1 MQTPR
6 FTEEIPADCGCGH
19 CAATPAA
26 ARADHRCGVRGALVA
41 AVGAAVLV
49 GTAAGPATAEPA
61 PSHAGWDG
69 SKYWYKDAAG
79 GWRWTSHY
87 DKYAAHTGR
96 SGGHATTGKARP
108 AARGA
113 SSAEPT
119 FRGRGGWDATD
130 RVYWY
135 KDAAGG
141 WRWTSHYDKYAAHT
155 GRSGGHATTGKARP
169 AARGASSAEPT
180 FRGRGGWDA
189 TDRVY
194 WYNKA
199 GHWYWTS
206 HRDKYESRT
215 GRSGSQATKPAPR
228 PSGSG
233 GGHSSGTPSRHGT
246 EAAISYA
253 MAHLGDP
260 YVWGGNGPH
269 GWDCSGLVMAAYR
282 QAGVSLPRVADA
294 QYRATRSLS
303 RGELRRG
310 DLVFWSSN
318 GSSSGIHHVAIYL
331 GGGQYLEAPRPGKNV
346 RVSSF
351 SWYNPNMYGRVR

>member
-6 FTEEIPADCGCGH
+6 FTEEIPADCACGH
-19 CAATPAA
+19 CAAAPSA
-26 ARADHRCGVRGALVA
+26 ARESGHRCGVRGALVA

-49 GTAAGPATAEPA
+49 GGASGTASAEPA

-69 SKYWYKDAAG
+69 AKYWYKDATG
-79 GWRWTSHY
+79 WWRWTSHY
-87 DKYAAHTGR
+87 DKYLAR
-96 SGGHATTGKARP
+96 SGKTGAHKTPKSTSSRRSSA
-108 AARGA
+108 
-113 SSAEPT
+113 SAEPT
-119 FRGRGGWDATD
+119 FRGRQ
-130 RVYWY
+130 
-135 KDAAGG
+135 
-141 WRWTSHYDKYAAHT
+141 
-155 GRSGGHATTGKARP
+155 
-169 AARGASSAEPT
+169 
-180 FRGRGGWDA
+180 GWDA

-206 HRDKYESRT
+206 HRDKYERYT
-215 GRSGSQATKPAPR
+215 GRSGGHTAKPAPHR
-228 PSGSG
+228 GGSG
-233 GGHSSGTPSRHGT
+233 HAGGGQGSGTPSRHGT
-246 EAAISYA
+246 EAAISFA
-253 MAHLGDP
+253 MSHLGDR

-282 QAGVSLPRVADA
+282 QAGISLPRVADA
-294 QYRATRSLS
+294 QYRATRPIS
-303 RGELRRG
+303 RDQLRRG

>member
-19 CAATPAA
+19 CAATPSAD
-26 ARADHRCGVRGALVA
+26 RAGQRCGVRGALVA

-49 GTAAGPATAEPA
+49 GTAAGPAAAEPA

-69 SKYWYKDAAG
+69 SKYWYKDATG
-79 GWRWTSHY
+79 WWRWTSHY
-87 DKYAAHTGR
+87 DKYVARTGKAGTHAATG
-96 SGGHATTGKARP
+96 TGKARP
-108 AARGA
+108 AARGT
-113 SSAEPT
+113 SSGEPT

-135 KDAAGG
+135 Q
-141 WRWTSHYDKYAAHT
+141 
-155 GRSGGHATTGKARP
+155 
-169 AARGASSAEPT
+169 
-180 FRGRGGWDA
+180 
-189 TDRVY
+189 
-194 WYNKA
+194 KA

-215 GRSGSQATKPAPR
+215 GRSGSHAAKPAPR
-228 PSGSG
+228 PTGSSSSG
-233 GGHSSGTPSRHGT
+233 GSRGHTSGTPSRHGT

-253 MAHLGDP
+253 MSHLGDP

-310 DLVFWSSN
+310 DLVFWSGN

-331 GGGQYLEAPRPGKNV
+331 GGGQYLEAPRPGKSV
-346 RVSSF
+346 RISSF

>member
-6 FTEEIPADCGCGH
+6 FTEEIPADCGCGQ

-69 SKYWYKDAAG
+69 SKYWYKDATG
-79 GWRWTSHY
+79 WWRWTSHY
-87 DKYAAHTGR
+87 DKYVARTGQAGGQAA
-96 SGGHATTGKARP
+96 AGKARS
-108 AARGA
+108 AARDA
-113 SSAEPT
+113 SSP
-119 FRGRGGWDATD
+119 
-130 RVYWY
+130 
-135 KDAAGG
+135 
-141 WRWTSHYDKYAAHT
+141 
-155 GRSGGHATTGKARP
+155 
-169 AARGASSAEPT
+169 EPT

-228 PSGSG
+228 PSGRG

-253 MAHLGDP
+253 MSHLGDP

-282 QAGVSLPRVADA
+282 QAGISLPRVADA